1 VATGISPL
9 QRMLAGLSPRE
20 RKLML
25 GLGITFVIL
34 LLGGMY
40 WWSASA
46 LDDIESERAS
56 AVDALRVI
64 RNESSHIRDRRRRR
78 DQMLERYRTRAPAL
92 TSFVESAAREANVTV
107 SEATDRNPTNDGRSF
122 QRRAVNIRLRR
133 VDLQSLVNF
142 MSRIDSAPFPV
153 AITSIRIRRRFGE
166 ANAYDVDDM
175 VISTWDRTATAA
187 ADRRTTTGSAGA
199 APTTGRA
206 DERSRELR

>member
-1 VATGISPL
+1 MATGISPL

>member
-1 VATGISPL
+1 
-9 QRMLAGLSPRE
+9 
-20 RKLML
+20 ML